1 MRGTPIHLGW
11 VLFVCLA
18 ALVLS
23 CDEIER
29 HRALTFFFDGV
40 PPAGGEGFE
49 GEPFDANSAELEQTG
64 QKPAWYVHE
73 PQKDCTNCHRKQ
85 STGGFSSQ
93 TRLIVPAPQL
103 CYKCH
108 DDPTVS
114 ASFVHGPVAVGQC
127 LFCHNPHRSKVEH
140 LLREAEPKLCYLC
153 HDASMIE
160 LIPAHL
166 TQQTSACTD
175 CHYPH
180 SGPTK
185 ALLKGAPAE
194 TEHTPGSGQKAVT
207 PPQEDISPVKAP
219 QIEETPKPPQ
229 TVDKAA
235 QERKDLLDI
244 FWKVSRLI
252 EQGKLQEARGYL
264 DAIKD
269 SKALTE
275 DERGKIANVL
285 KLMDDVSTNGGAK
298 PGENKQGKPQN
309 ERGATAPGAAEKS
322 DDSAARRRQE
332 VADLYYRSM
341 AYYRDGQL
349 RRARDGFVE
358 ILNSGLI
365 PAEMENTIRSYIA
378 DIDRTLARDNQRK

>member
-1 MRGTPIHLGW
+1 MGW
-11 VLFVCLA
+11 VVLVCLA

-23 CDEIER
+23 CDETER
-29 HRALTFFFDGV
+29 HRVLTFFFDGV
-40 PPAGGEGFE
+40 PPAGSEGFE
-49 GEPFDANSAELEQTG
+49 GEPFDANSAGLEQTG

-85 STGGFSSQ
+85 SMGGFSSQ
-93 TRLIVPAPQL
+93 TRLIAPVPQL

-108 DDPTVS
+108 DDPTVL

-166 TQQTSACTD
+166 AQQTSACTD

-185 ALLKGAPAE
+185 SLLKGAPAQ
-194 TEHTPGSGQKAVT
+194 TEPGGKKTGTPVQ
-207 PPQEDISPVKAP
+207 PDMSPVKAP

-235 QERKDLLDI
+235 QDRKELLDV

-252 EQGKLQEARGYL
+252 EEGKLQEARASL
-264 DAIKD
+264 EAVRDN
-269 SKALTE
+269 KALTQ
-275 DERGKIANVL
+275 DEREKIESAL
-285 KLMDDVSTNGGAK
+285 KLIDEVSAKGEAKAPSEQGPAAPGGA
-298 PGENKQGKPQN
+298 GKP
-309 ERGATAPGAAEKS
+309 

-349 RRARDGFVE
+349 QRAKEGFVE
-358 ILNSGLI
+358 VLNSRLI
-365 PAEMENTIRSYIA
+365 PMEMENTIRSYIA
-378 DIDRTLARDNQRK
+378 DIDRTLAGDTQKK

>member
-1 MRGTPIHLGW
+1 MRGTPVQIGW
-11 VLFVCLA
+11 VLLVCLA

-23 CDEIER
+23 CDEMER
-29 HRALTFFFDGV
+29 HRVLTFFFDGV
-40 PPAGGEGFE
+40 PPVGSEGFE
-49 GEPFDANSAELEQTG
+49 GEPFDANSAGLEQPG

-73 PQKDCTNCHRKQ
+73 PQKDCTNCHRRQ
-85 STGGFSSQ
+85 SMGGFSSQ
-93 TRLIVPAPQL
+93 TRLIAPAPQL

-108 DDPTVS
+108 DDPTVL

-185 ALLKGAPAE
+185 SLLKGAPAQ
-194 TEHTPGSGQKAVT
+194 TEPEGKKTGTPVQ
-207 PPQEDISPVKAP
+207 PDMSPVKAP
-219 QIEETPKPPQ
+219 QIEEPPRPPQ
-229 TVDKAA
+229 TVDKPA
-235 QERKDLLDI
+235 QDRKELLDV

-252 EQGKLQEARGYL
+252 EQGKLQEARGCL
-264 DAIKD
+264 EAIKD
-269 SKALTE
+269 NKALTQ
-275 DERGKIANVL
+275 DELAKIQNVL
-285 KLMDDVSTNGGAK
+285 KLIDEVSANGGAK
-298 PGENKQGKPQN
+298 PGEGKQGKPQS
-309 ERGATAPGAAEKS
+309 EQGVTAPGGTGKS
-322 DDSAARRRQE
+322 DDSAAGRRQE

-358 ILNSGLI
+358 VLNSRLI
-365 PAEMENTIRSYIA
+365 PMEMENTIRNYVA
-378 DIDRTLARDNQRK
+378 DIDRKLAGDTQKK

>member
-1 MRGTPIHLGW
+1 MGW
-11 VLFVCLA
+11 VLLVCLA

-40 PPAGGEGFE
+40 PPPGGDGFE
-49 GEPFDANSAELEQTG
+49 EEPFDANSAEPQQQG

-85 STGGFSSQ
+85 SMGGLSSQ
-93 TRLIVPAPQL
+93 TRLLAPAPKL

-153 HDASMIE
+153 HDAGMIE

-185 ALLKGAPAE
+185 ALLKGAPVE
-194 TEHTPGSGQKAVT
+194 TQREPGPGPKAVT
-207 PPQEDISPVKAP
+207 PPQESATPIKTRK
-219 QIEETPKPPQ
+219 IEEPPKPPPAE
-229 TVDKAA
+229 DPAA
-235 QERKDLLDI
+235 QERKNLLDT
-244 FWKVSRLI
+244 FRKVSRLI
-252 EQGKLQEARGYL
+252 EQGRLEEAKGCL
-264 DAIKD
+264 DAIKG
-269 SKALTE
+269 SKALTD
-275 DERGKIANVL
+275 DERRKIADVL
-285 KLMDDVSTNGGAK
+285 KLIDDLSAKDAAK
-298 PGENKQGKPQN
+298 PPSEQGL
-309 ERGATAPGAAEKS
+309 TAPGAAEKS
-322 DDSAARRRQE
+322 EEQTAKRRQE

-358 ILNSGLI
+358 VLNSRLI
-365 PAEMENTIRSYIA
+365 PAEMENTIRNYIA
-378 DIDRTLARDNQRK
+378 DIDRKLAGDTQKK

>member
-11 VLFVCLA
+11 VLLVCLA

-29 HRALTFFFDGV
+29 RRVLTFFFDGV
-40 PPAGGEGFE
+40 PPSGGAGFE
-49 GEPFDANSAELEQTG
+49 GEPFDVNSAELEQTG

-73 PQKDCTNCHRKQ
+73 PQKDCTNCHRRQ

-93 TRLIVPAPQL
+93 TRLIAPVPQL
-103 CYKCH
+103 CHKCH
-108 DDPTVS
+108 DDPAVS

-153 HDASMIE
+153 HDTSMIE

-175 CHYPH
+175 CHDPH
-180 SGPTK
+180 AGSAK
-185 ALLKGAPAE
+185 ALLKGASSQ
-194 TEHTPGSGQKAVT
+194 TEHEPGSGKRAGAAA
-207 PPQEDISPVKAP
+207 QEDMSLLKKP
-219 QIEETPKPPQ
+219 QIEELSKPSQ
-229 TVDKAA
+229 TDDKTT
-235 QERKDLLDI
+235 QEREKLFEV

-252 EQGKLQEARGYL
+252 EQGKLQEARGHL
-264 DAIKD
+264 EAIKD

-275 DERGKIANVL
+275 DERAKIENVL
-285 KLMDDVSTNGGAK
+285 RLMDNVSTNGGGK
-298 PGENKQGKPQN
+298 PQEDKQGKPQN
-309 ERGATAPGAAEKS
+309 EQGATAPGAAEKS
-322 DDSAARRRQE
+322 DDSAAKRRQE

-349 RRARDGFVE
+349 ERARDGFIEV
-358 ILNSGLI
+358 LNSRLI
-365 PAEMENTIRSYIA
+365 PVEMENTIRSYIA

>member
-1 MRGTPIHLGW
+1 MGW
-11 VLFVCLA
+11 VLLVCLA
-18 ALVLS
+18 AMILS

-29 HRALTFFFDGV
+29 HRTLTFFFDGV
-40 PPAGGEGFE
+40 PPPGGEGFE
-49 GEPFDANSAELEQTG
+49 EEPFDANSAEPQQQG

-73 PQKDCTNCHRKQ
+73 PQKDCTNCHRRQ
-85 STGGFSSQ
+85 SMGGFSSQ
-93 TRLIVPAPQL
+93 TRLIAPAPQL

-114 ASFVHGPVAVGQC
+114 AAFVHGPAAVSQC

-185 ALLKGAPAE
+185 SLLKGAPEE
-194 TEHTPGSGQKAVT
+194 TQREPSPGPKAVT
-207 PPQEDISPVKAP
+207 PPQESISPITAP
-219 QIEETPKPPQ
+219 KVEEPPKPPQ
-229 TVDKAA
+229 TEDTAV
-235 QERKDLLDI
+235 QERKKLLDT

-269 SKALTE
+269 SKSLTE
-275 DERGKIANVL
+275 DERRKIADVL
-285 KLMDDVSTNGGAK
+285 KLIDDVSTKGEAK
-298 PGENKQGKPQN
+298 PQSEQGV
-309 ERGATAPGAAEKS
+309 TAPGTAEKS
-322 DDSAARRRQE
+322 QEQAAKQRQE

-358 ILNSGLI
+358 VLNSRLI
-365 PAEMENTIRSYIA
+365 PAEMENTIRSYVA
-378 DIDRTLARDNQRK
+378 DIDRKLAGDTQKK

>member
-1 MRGTPIHLGW
+1 MGW
-11 VLFVCLA
+11 VLLVCLA
-18 ALVLS
+18 AMVLS
-23 CDEIER
+23 CDEMER

-40 PPAGGEGFE
+40 PPMGGAGFE
-49 GEPFDANSAELEQTG
+49 GEPFDANAAEPEQPG

-85 STGGFSSQ
+85 STGAALSSQ
-93 TRLIVPAPQL
+93 TRLLAPAPQL

-127 LFCHNPHRSKVEH
+127 LFCHNPHRSKVGH

-166 TQQTSACTD
+166 AQQTSACTD

-185 ALLKGAPAE
+185 SLLKGAAAEAQRMPARSE
-194 TEHTPGSGQKAVT
+194 PAV
-207 PPQEDISPVKAP
+207 AP
-219 QIEETPKPPQ
+219 AQPDVIPMQPLQVEEPPKPPQ
-229 TVDKAA
+229 AEDKTAE
-235 QERKDLLDI
+235 ERKILLDV
-244 FWKVSRLI
+244 FSKVSRLI
-252 EQGKLQEARGYL
+252 QEGKLQEARGYL
-264 DAIKD
+264 EPIKD

-275 DERGKIANVL
+275 DERRKIADVL
-285 KLMDDVSTNGGAK
+285 RLIDDLSTREGAK
-298 PGENKQGKPQN
+298 PGGTQEKPQAD
-309 ERGATAPGAAEKS
+309 RGPAAPGTPANS
-322 DDSAARRRQE
+322 DDAAAKRRQE

-358 ILNSGLI
+358 VLNSRLI
-365 PAEMENTIRSYIA
+365 PAEMENTVRNYIA
-378 DIDRTLARDNQRK
+378 DIDRKLAGDTQKK

>member
-1 MRGTPIHLGW
+1 MRRTPIHLGW
-11 VLFVCLA
+11 VLLVCLA
-18 ALVLS
+18 VLVLS

-29 HRALTFFFDGV
+29 HRVLTFFFDGV
-40 PPAGGEGFE
+40 PPLGGAGFE
-49 GEPFDANSAELEQTG
+49 GEPFDANPVGLEQTG

-85 STGGFSSQ
+85 SMGGFSPQ
-93 TRLIVPAPQL
+93 TRLIAPAPQL

-153 HDASMIE
+153 HDVSMIE

-175 CHYPH
+175 CHNPH
-180 SGPTK
+180 AGPVK
-185 ALLKGAPAE
+185 ALLKGAAPE
-194 TEHTPGSGQKAVT
+194 TEREPGSDKRIGTAA
-207 PPQEDISPVKAP
+207 QEDMSLLKKP
-219 QIEETPKPPQ
+219 QIEEPPKPSQ
-229 TVDKAA
+229 TDDKTA
-235 QERKDLLDI
+235 QEREKLFEV

-252 EQGKLQEARGYL
+252 EQGKLQEARGHL
-264 DAIKD
+264 EAIKD

-275 DERGKIANVL
+275 DERAKIENVL
-285 KLMDDVSTNGGAK
+285 RLMDDVSTNGG
-298 PGENKQGKPQN
+298 PKPQN
-309 ERGATAPGAAEKS
+309 QQGAAAPGAAQKS
-322 DDSAARRRQE
+322 DDAAAKRRQE

-349 RRARDGFVE
+349 GRARDGFVE
-358 ILNSGLI
+358 VLNSGLI
-365 PAEMENTIRSYIA
+365 PAEMENTVRGYIA
-378 DIDRTLARDNQRK
+378 DIDRRLARDNQRK